1 MQSIDVLYW
10 ALSIVFCLALVFAI
24 LLWCRG
30 WRREEQEAS
39 TRQIQ
44 LLAREV
50 KRLAEAIETL
60 THTASSLQTADE
72 QLTRHLESLREAV
85 RDLKRRQSV
94 PVQHPMPEPPSERV
108 SQRTITPVGASAIT
122 QPAPE
127 KAETADDEDRYDQAR
142 ALLRAGRDPVD
153 VARQLDLGTA
163 EVNMIARLLQTPD
176 TNA

>member
-10 ALSIVFCLALVFAI
+10 ALSIVFCLALQFAI

-30 WRREEQEAS
+30 WRREERDAS

-60 THTASSLQTADE
+60 DHTSASLQTADE
-72 QLTRHLESLREAV
+72 QLTRHVESLRDAV
-85 RDLKRRQSV
+85 RDLKRRQQTPAEH
-94 PVQHPMPEPPSERV
+94 PVQQRRVEPPLEHRP
-108 SQRTITPVGASAIT
+108 QRTTASVGAPT
-122 QPAPE
+122 EQ
-127 KAETADDEDRYDQAR
+127 ETKSGDDDDRYDQAR
-142 ALLRAGRDPVD
+142 TLLKAGRDPVD

-163 EVNMIARLLQTPD
+163 EVNMIASLLQTPD
-176 TNA
+176 TDA